1 MRKGPAFRRRPVS
14 SDPGRGRSLQ
24 PTVRRTRRGAAS
36 YLRQGGAQLALQRVA
51 VVHDVLQV
59 LLGQAQALLRL
70 PQRVQ
75 QPVPL
80 VQHVDHQLLEMGVRV
95 RGAALGA
102 ALAQRRVL
110 ADGGHHL
117 AHHLGAAEQK
127 GFGVTGGQN
136 PEPKPKSLN
145 TGKSPVQVFQHE
157 LRTIPTLGAKIEPQ
171 TTTLVS
177 RTSGLGSPSLRGRPG
192 RAEPA
197 QVGFHN

>member
-1 MRKGPAFRRRPVS
+1 MGGASNQQSRKPEPA
-14 SDPGRGRSLQ
+14 L
-24 PTVRRTRRGAAS
+24 AA
-36 YLRQGGAQLALQRVA
+36 YLRQGGAELPLQRVA
-51 VVHDVLQV
+51 VVDDVLQV

-117 AHHLGAAEQK
+117 AHHLGAAEQNS
-127 GFGVTGGQN
+127 FRVTGGQN
-136 PEPKPKSLN
+136 PEPRPESLN
-145 TGKSPVQVFQHE
+145 TGKSPVRVFQHA
-157 LRTIPTLGAKIEPQ
+157 LRTIPTLGAKIGV
-171 TTTLVS
+171 TK
-177 RTSGLGSPSLRGRPG
+177 
-192 RAEPA
+192 AH
-197 QVGFHN
+197 VGVPCE